1 MSNKSILI
9 AEDNDLNYL
18 ILNKMLASLDRKIIR
33 AGNGLEAVNYCKDH
47 EEVGLVLMDIKMP
60 VMDGYEATK
69 EIRKFRHDLPI
80 VAQTAHAME
89 YDKNTALEIGCN
101 DYLTKPILREKLIS
115 VAKKYLDE

>member
-1 MSNKSILI
+1 MNKKSILI

-18 ILNKMLASLDRKIIR
+18 ILDRMLASLDVEIIR
-33 AGNGLEAVNYCKDH
+33 AENGLVAVQYCKYH
-47 EEVGLVLMDIKMP
+47 EEIGLVLMDIKMP

-89 YDKNTALEIGCN
+89 YDKNTALQTGCN
-101 DYLTKPILREKLIS
+101 EYMTKPIIRHHLIS
-115 VAKKYLDE
+115 VVKKYLRD

>member
-1 MSNKSILI
+1 MNKKSILI

-18 ILNKMLASLDRKIIR
+18 ILNKMLASINREIIR
-33 AGNGLEAVNYCKDH
+33 AENGLEAVNYCKDH
-47 EEVGLVLMDIKMP
+47 EDVGLVLMDIKMP

-69 EIRKFRHDLPI
+69 EIRKFRYDLPI

-101 DYLTKPILREKLIS
+101 DYLTKPIIREKLIS
-115 VAKKYLDE
+115 VVKKYLCD